1 MLELAGLPM
10 LNAMLKNEGNMNTFN
25 LFKWPQQPK
34 QKQLMINE
42 WNSASLRNPKITLH
56 RITLKR

>member
-1 MLELAGLPM
+1 MPELAGSPR
-10 LNAMLKNEGNMNTFN
+10 LNAMLKNEGNMITFN

-42 WNSASLRNPKITLH
+42 WNSASLHNTKITLP
-56 RITLKR
+56 RVTLKR